1 MNKNYIINAMIAA
14 MYVVLVYVF
23 NFLSFEAIQFRV
35 AEVLLILYVFN
46 SKTLPGLLTGTF
58 IANFLFSPL
67 TYVDAIIGTFATL
80 FALTLMTLVKKQLIL
95 SLLAPAIS
103 NGIIIGLMLFYV
115 YQLPLAATM
124 LSVFLGEAA
133 VMFLLGLP
141 AFYFL
146 KTHEMFQD
154 YMKF

>member
-1 MNKNYIINAMIAA
+1 
-14 MYVVLVYVF
+14 
-23 NFLSFEAIQFRV
+23 
-35 AEVLLILYVFN
+35 
-46 SKTLPGLLTGTF
+46 
-58 IANFLFSPL
+58 
-67 TYVDAIIGTFATL
+67 
-80 FALTLMTLVKKQLIL
+80 MTLVKKQLIL

-103 NGIIIGLMLFYV
+103 NGIIIGLMLFYM

-146 KTHEMFQD
+146 KTHELFQE